1 MSCPPRPRALPL
13 PRHFI
18 ERGALRQLRDEVLDF
33 ILDFGVRTRAAG
45 VTHVT
50 VLERELPDFLQDSS
64 LSRQARGWILLVSD
78 EERIITCY
86 RREDATRFIRRKPKH
101 RAFKRRSSRDGDSF
115 RVTA

>member
-13 PRHFI
+13 PRPFV
-18 ERGALRQLRDEVLDF
+18 ERGALRQLRGEVIDF

-50 VLERELPDFLQDSS
+50 VLERELPDYVQDSS
-64 LSRQARGWILLVSD
+64 LSRQARGWILLLSE
-78 EERIITCY
+78 EERIITLY

-101 RAFKRRSSRDGDSF
+101 RTFKRRGQRDGDSF
-115 RVTA
+115 RATA